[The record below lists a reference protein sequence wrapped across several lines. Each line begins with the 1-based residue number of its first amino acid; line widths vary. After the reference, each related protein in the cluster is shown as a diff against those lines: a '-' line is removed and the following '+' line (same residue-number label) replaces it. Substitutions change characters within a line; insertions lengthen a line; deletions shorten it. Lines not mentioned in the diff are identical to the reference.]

1 MSSQISAVQQQDPDV
16 IFTSFW
22 GGDVTTFLQQGVNNG
37 LFEGRTVAGTILYSA
52 ADDMSESLINDVRDQ
67 ADHVLSGSR
76 NFYWNAPDTGN
87 WPPGTDLMS
96 AVEGQSDVSIPTAHY
111 LSGYGAVTAWATAV
125 EKAIEV
131 TGGYPSQEQIAAT
144 LEGHGFFTPAGYHV
158 MGADHQGM
166 SNAYSGDLGWDG
178 DFGGPVLTDVNTYA
192 AKELSP
198 PPGMTS
204 ESWIDSWA

>member
-1 MSSQISAVQQQDPDV
+1 
-16 IFTSFW
+16 
-22 GGDVTTFLQQGVNNG
+22 
-37 LFEGRTVAGTILYSA
+37 
-52 ADDMSESLINDVRDQ
+52 
-67 ADHVLSGSR
+67 
-76 NFYWNAPDTGN
+76 
-87 WPPGTDLMS
+87 
-96 AVEGQSDVSIPTAHY
+96 
-111 LSGYGAVTAWATAV
+111 
-125 EKAIEV
+125 
-131 TGGYPSQEQIAAT
+131 
-144 LEGHGFFTPAGYHV
+144 